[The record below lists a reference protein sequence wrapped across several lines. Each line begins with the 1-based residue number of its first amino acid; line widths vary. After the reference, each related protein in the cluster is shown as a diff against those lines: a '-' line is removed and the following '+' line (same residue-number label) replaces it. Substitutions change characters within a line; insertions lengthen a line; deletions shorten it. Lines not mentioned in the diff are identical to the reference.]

1 MVASGFQFSFS
12 TETWALGK
20 PPWDWHLDAVGRALA
35 QSLDTLGPGPGSTVD
50 LLGDFVSHF
59 PIATLSSVL
68 RKMGTLFPT
77 LPTSQIKRERGV
89 PRALKRIMGRQG
101 VIMALVSN
109 PLNSLK
115 TRERGQETERS
126 WAACSPCQVSQA
138 CWAAREGRELQ
149 GGEAG
154 QPGPVIQ
161 PLLCQGQGCCEP
173 GQGVSRCPG
182 SPLVGA
188 KTSSSPSAGV
198 LAWPSAPWSI
208 EGALQE
214 VHGLHPS
221 QAKAGQGWVSSGG
234 SPGEAGDFLS
244 RRLRGQRSASS
255 PRGGQVGVIRLFP
268 SSSPR
273 SFSGGAGEGG
283 VRGAET
289 PWRDRRSA

>member
-1 MVASGFQFSFS
+1 M
-12 TETWALGK
+12 
-20 PPWDWHLDAVGRALA
+20 
-35 QSLDTLGPGPGSTVD
+35 LGPGPGSTVD
-50 LLGDFVSHF
+50 LLGDFISHF

-126 WAACSPCQVSQA
+126 WAACNPCQVSQA
-138 CWAAREGRELQ
+138 CQAGQGREG
-149 GGEAG
+149 GAGAGEAG

-161 PLLCQGQGCCEP
+161 PLLRQRQGCCEP
-173 GQGVSRCPG
+173 GQGVPRCPG

-198 LAWPSAPWSI
+198 LAWPSAPWSF
-208 EGALQE
+208 EGAPQG
-214 VHGLHPS
+214 VPGLRPS

-244 RRLRGQRSASS
+244 RRSRGQRSASS
-255 PRGGQVGVIRLFP
+255 PGGGQVGVVRLFP

-273 SFSGGAGEGG
+273 SVSGGAGEGG

-289 PWRDRRSA
+289 PRRDRRSA